1 MSAVARTMRRMGK
14 TSLSVRFRSSDELV
28 ARLEAAADA
37 ADDEPVDLLAHALQ
51 CAAILERVA
60 PGDRELQIAGL
71 VHDVG
76 TLLPPGRPETHA
88 SVGAAAVAHLLGP
101 RVADLVAHHDAA
113 KRYLVTTEPRY
124 RHRLSTRSLET
135 LRLQGGLLDPE
146 ERAALDA
153 YPDLEAV
160 LTLRRADDAAKVP
173 GARVPGL
180 GHWRAVLE
188 ELACPAA

>member
-1 MSAVARTMRRMGK
+1 MIK
-14 TSLSVRFRSSDELV
+14 TSLSTRFGSSDELV
-28 ARLEAAADA
+28 ATLEATAGGAA
-37 ADDEPVDLLAHALQ
+37 DEPVDLLADALQ

-60 PGDRELQIAGL
+60 PTDPELQVAGL
-71 VHDVG
+71 VHDLG
-76 TLLPPGRPETHA
+76 TVLAAGRPEIHA
-88 SVGAAAVAHLLGP
+88 AVGARAVRELLGA
-101 RVADLVAHHDAA
+101 RVAGLVAQHDAA

-146 ERAALDA
+146 ERAALDGSA
-153 YPDLEAV
+153 DLEAL

-180 GHWRAVLE
+180 GHWRATLE
-188 ELACPAA
+188 GLVCPIT

>member
-1 MSAVARTMRRMGK
+1 MGK
-14 TSLSVRFRSSDELV
+14 TSLSVRFRSGDELV

-37 ADDEPVDLLAHALQ
+37 TDDEPVDLLAHALQ

-60 PGDRELQIAGL
+60 PDDRELQIAGL

-76 TLLPPGRPETHA
+76 TLVSPGRPETHA
-88 SVGAAAVAHLLGP
+88 LVGAAAVADLLGP

-188 ELACPAA
+188 GLACPTA

>member
-1 MSAVARTMRRMGK
+1 MERMAK
-14 TSLSVRFRSSDELV
+14 ASLTVRFRSSDELV
-28 ARLEAAADA
+28 TRLESAAEV

-51 CAAILERVA
+51 CATILERVA

-76 TLLPPGRPETHA
+76 TLLPPGRPESHA
-88 SVGAAAVAHLLGP
+88 AVGAAAVADVLGP
-101 RVADLVAHHDAA
+101 RVADLVAHHDDA

-146 ERAALDA
+146 ERAVLDT
-153 YPDLEAV
+153 YPDLEAL

-173 GARVPGL
+173 GARVRGL
-180 GHWRAVLE
+180 GHWRTVLE
-188 ELACPAA
+188 GLACPAA

>member
-1 MSAVARTMRRMGK
+1 MDAMVKA
-14 TSLSVRFRSSDELV
+14 SLSVRFRSSDELV
-28 ARLEAAADA
+28 ARLESAADL

-60 PGDRELQIAGL
+60 PADRELQIAGL
-71 VHDVG
+71 VHDLG
-76 TLLPPGRPETHA
+76 TLLPPERPETHA
-88 SVGAAAVAHLLGP
+88 AVGAAAVADLLGP
-101 RVADLVAHHDAA
+101 RVADLVAHHDDA

-146 ERAALDA
+146 ERAVLDA
-153 YPDLEAV
+153 HPDLPAL

-188 ELACPAA
+188 GLACPAA